1 MFVLVLVVA
10 GIANDPGGNDAAG
23 ERPEGDTSAVPRSVS
38 DGGPI
43 VDATGGKVKSTQVP
57 RGTIVLTFDD
67 GPDPK
72 WTPEVLAVLKKH
84 DVLATFFV
92 TGANVTR
99 YPDLVSAI
107 HAQGSELGVH
117 SFSHPDLGTK
127 PRWRVDRELAETQL
141 AVSGAAGVTTFL
153 LRPPYSSSA
162 DAIDNLGWTTV
173 QAAGEDGYISVFTT
187 DDSEDWQRPGVDT
200 IIRNATPKSN
210 EEFGSI
216 VLMHDAGGDRSQTVA
231 ALDQWIPLMKAKGFK
246 FATVAGGA
254 KGVIGEVTATPQDR
268 FTGGV
273 LVATLTVATRIVS
286 GLTYLLIIVGVLV
299 GVRLVLMVLFAR
311 RHAQR
316 KQRPDFRWGPP
327 VTEPVTVI
335 VPAYNEIKN
344 IEATVRSIVAN
355 DHPLEVLV
363 VDDGSSDGTPE
374 KVESLGIP
382 NVRVLRQKNS
392 GKPKALNA
400 GIRAAQTDIIIMIDG
415 DTVFE
420 PDTVRLLAQPFADPT
435 IGAVAGNVKIAN
447 RDELIGRMQHIEYVV
462 GFNIDRRVQDV
473 TGSIATVPGAGGA
486 FRRKA
491 LLQVGGMSTDTL
503 AEDTDLTI
511 ALGRAGWRVVFEE
524 RARAWTEAPA
534 TMAQLW
540 KQRYRWSYGTMQ
552 AMWKHRRAVREK
564 GLAGKVGRRGLAHVA
579 AFHIL
584 LPLTAPLVDVFFL
597 YGLIFADPALTLLLG
612 AGMLGV
618 QLLTAVYA
626 FRLEGEPLDV
636 LWVFPA
642 QQIVYRQLMYSVL
655 IRSVASALSG
665 VAVRWQ
671 RMNRIG
677 VLNNLLPKQ
686 PAAEPARAAVTDHTA
701 ALSLLSGNELQRRR
715 ESRSTSDTAPV
726 AAVTGRERWLD
737 LLKVAALT
745 RVIAADVGAPAYV
758 SLFPAWGVLFGIG
771 GSMMARSAQH
781 EPEVDVMGHRLRRVL
796 IPLWVFGIVAVPLM
810 LWQGWGAADDANPF
824 FIANLVFWIFPFLD
838 PPGSTAAATLIGGL
852 WYVRACL
859 WFVLLTPLMRAGL
872 RRSPV
877 VAMLVPLVVVGL
889 DAWLSWGLSSSG
901 GSGPALMDFC
911 TYATCWMFGM
921 AHRDGSLGRI
931 HQVLLGVLAIAALA
945 GGAVWT
951 KLHVPELDI
960 DEVPLS
966 AALISAGAVI
976 LLLSASPLMAWL
988 DRIPVLRELLGLLTG
1003 RALTIYLLYPI
1014 AIAATPLVAARLGI
1028 GSDARTLIFTT
1039 VGLAVVG
1046 VLAFGWVEDLAARR
1060 PLGFY
1065 PRSRKKKRKAK
1076 SFEGRASVPQ
1086 VAPMPA
1092 AIAVPVS
1099 VPQRVRP
1106 LEPVLEGAGGPP
1118 RAAVHASGPLQ
1129 AVGGRPNA
1137 VGTRPSFPPHMA
1149 PEPGQPDRQ
1158 HASRQHASPEQSWP
1172 PAPSHRA
1179 GPAYPGPRHPGLQHS
1194 GPQPGLQQGSHP
1206 VPQRPGPQHVGPP
1219 PSGPQRSDQPAAPQ
1233 HPGPQHPGPQHPG
1246 PQHPGPPDRGPQHTG
1261 LPDRGTQH
1269 PGPPDRG
1276 PQHPGPPDRGP
1287 QHPGPPDRGP
1297 QHADSAERRPQ
1308 QSGAHPIPQHAG
1320 PPHPGSHPGL
1330 QQARPPHGDPQHAD
1344 PQHARPQ
1351 HPGPA
1356 PMPQHPG
1363 FPHSGPQAGLP
1374 YAGPDHHNPQHP
1386 GFPHS
1391 GPQAG
1396 LPYAG
1401 LDHHG
1406 PQHHGMQ
1413 HPGSQQPVPGP
1424 PPRPQPPPPPPA
1436 QRSGRPR

>member
-1 MFVLVLVVA
+1 VRIRRITPSRLLTFVLASMFVLVLVVA

-43 VDATGGKVKSTQVP
+43 VDTTGGKVKSTQVP

-84 DVLATFFV
+84 DIPATFFV

-107 HAQGSELGVH
+107 HDQGSELGVH

-141 AVSGAAGVTTFL
+141 AISGAAGVTTFL

-162 DAIDNLGWTTV
+162 DAIDNLGWSTV

-187 DDSEDWQRPGVDT
+187 DDSEDWQRPGVAT

-210 EEFGSI
+210 EEYGSI

-231 ALDQWIPLMKAKGFK
+231 ALDQWIPLMKARGFT

-254 KGVIGEVTATPQDR
+254 KGLVGEVTALPHDR
-268 FTGGV
+268 FTGSV

-286 GLTYLLIIVGVLV
+286 WLTYLLIIVGVLV

-311 RHAQR
+311 RHAKR
-316 KQRPDFRWGPP
+316 KKRPDFRWGPP
-327 VTEPVTVI
+327 VTERVTVI

-355 DHPLEVLV
+355 DHPLDVLV

-400 GIRAAQTDIIIMIDG
+400 GIRAAQTEIIIMIDG

-597 YGLIFADPALTLLLG
+597 YGLIFGDPALTLLLG

-636 LWVFPA
+636 LWAFPA

-686 PAAEPARAAVTDHTA
+686 SAAEPARAAVNDHTA

-726 AAVTGRERWLD
+726 AAVTGRERWFD
-737 LLKVAALT
+737 LLKVAALA

-824 FIANLVFWIFPFLD
+824 FVANLVFWIFPFLD
-838 PPGSTAAATLIGGL
+838 PPGSTAAADLIGGL
-852 WYVRACL
+852 WYIRACL

-901 GSGPALMDFC
+901 GTGPALMDFC

-921 AHRDGSLGRI
+921 AHRDGSLSRI
-931 HQVLLGVLAIAALA
+931 HKVLLGVLALAALA

-951 KLHVPELDI
+951 KLHVPDLDI

-988 DRIPVLRELLGLLTG
+988 DRIPVLRGLLGLITG

-1014 AIAATPLVAARLGI
+1014 AIAATSLVAARLGI
-1028 GSDARTLIFTT
+1028 GSDPRTLIFTT

-1060 PLGFY
+1060 PLGLY

-1086 VAPMPA
+1086 VAPMPS
-1092 AIAVPVS
+1092 AISVPVS
-1099 VPQRVRP
+1099 VPQQVRP
-1106 LEPVLEGAGGPP
+1106 LQPVLEGAGGPP

-1129 AVGGRPNA
+1129 AVGGRPSGPNA
-1137 VGTRPSFPPHMA
+1137 IGARPSIPPQMG
-1149 PEPGQPDRQ
+1149 PGPGQPDRQ
-1158 HASRQHASPEQSWP
+1158 HASPPQSWP
-1172 PAPSHRA
+1172 PAPLHRA
-1179 GPAYPGPRHPGLQHS
+1179 GPAHPGLQHS
-1194 GPQPGLQQGSHP
+1194 GPQPGLPQGPHP
-1206 VPQRPGPQHVGPP
+1206 VSQHPGPAEPGRQHGGQPAFPQYREPQRPGPSH
-1219 PSGPQRSDQPAAPQ
+1219 S
-1233 HPGPQHPGPQHPG
+1233 GPQHPVSQHPA
-1246 PQHPGPPDRGPQHTG
+1246 PQ
-1261 LPDRGTQH
+1261 
-1269 PGPPDRG
+1269 
-1276 PQHPGPPDRGP
+1276 
-1287 QHPGPPDRGP
+1287 
-1297 QHADSAERRPQ
+1297 
-1308 QSGAHPIPQHAG
+1308 
-1320 PPHPGSHPGL
+1320 HPGSHPGL
-1330 QQARPPHGDPQHAD
+1330 QRPGS
-1344 PQHARPQ
+1344 R
-1351 HPGPA
+1351 

-1363 FPHSGPQAGLP
+1363 MQHSGPQAGLP
-1374 YAGPDHHNPQHP
+1374 YAGPHHHGPDHRGPQQP
-1386 GFPHS
+1386 GVQHS
-1391 GPQAG
+1391 GP
-1396 LPYAG
+1396 
-1401 LDHHG
+1401 
-1406 PQHHGMQ
+1406 
-1413 HPGSQQPVPGP
+1413 QQPVPGP
-1424 PPRPQPPPPPPA
+1424 KPPPRQQSPPPPPPA
-1436 QRSGRPR
+1436 KRSGRPR